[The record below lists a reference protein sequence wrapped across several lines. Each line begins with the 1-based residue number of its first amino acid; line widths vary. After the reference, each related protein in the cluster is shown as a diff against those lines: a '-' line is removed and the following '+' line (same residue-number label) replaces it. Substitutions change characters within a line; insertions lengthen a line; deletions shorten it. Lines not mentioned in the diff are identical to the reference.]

1 MLLRVVEVVTQSL
14 KPVQQLQTFLRTYEY
29 IIYKNYSPKWRW
41 LVVDISWLD
50 YDYDY
55 YCYYYYS

>member
-1 MLLRVVEVVTQSL
+1 MLLRVVTQSL
-14 KPVQQLQTFLRTYEY
+14 KPVQQLQRFLRTYEY
-29 IIYKNYSPKWRW
+29 IIYKNYSPKWRL